1 MVANLTVGKKGYD
14 AAWAELAALGE
25 RAQAHKDRLLR
36 AVDEDTEA
44 FNAAMA
50 AMRMPK
56 GTPEEQA
63 ARDAALEAGYQ
74 QAARVP
80 LNTAKLCL
88 EAIDFAALVAAKGNR
103 NSASDA
109 GVAALMARAGVEGAV
124 LNVLINL
131 GSVKDEKFK
140 ASCRTET
147 DDLARAA
154 HAQCDGVL
162 AKVRS
167 TFA

>member
-1 MVANLTVGKKGYD
+1 M
-14 AAWAELAALGE
+14 
-25 RAQAHKDRLLR
+25 R
-36 AVDEDTEA
+36 AVDDDTEA

-56 GTPEEQA
+56 ATPEEQA

-80 LNTAKLCL
+80 LETARACL
-88 EAIDFAALVAAKGNR
+88 DAMQLSLVVAEKGNT

-131 GSVKDEKFK
+131 GSVKDDSFK
-140 ASCRTET
+140 QSCRGET
-147 DDLARAA
+147 ATD
-154 HAQCDGVL
+154 
-162 AKVRS
+162 S
-167 TFA
+167 